1 MSKKQVDQSVDQEI
15 ESVVS
20 NPTDNTFN
28 KLLQEPSAHK
38 EPSAN
43 KEPSAHKEPSA
54 NKEQKQQNGLHT
66 GYIAEI
72 DDQGYPLVMIDGQ
85 QATAIKAQF
94 LCPPEQLTPNAQCAL
109 MYQEGLQNMPVIMG
123 VFQNPIIALSGDG
136 FTQTPASNGEKQTHK
151 KIEAN
156 QSIMISCGKASIAL
170 SQDGRVEIRGT
181 SVVQH
186 STGLNR
192 IRGAS
197 VKIN

>member
-1 MSKKQVDQSVDQEI
+1 MSKKQVDQPVDQES

-38 EPSAN
+38 EPLAN
-43 KEPSAHKEPSA
+43 EEPSASVDKKPSA
-54 NKEQKQQNGLHT
+54 TKQQNGLHT

-85 QATAIKAQF
+85 QVTAIKAQF

-136 FTQTPASNGEKQTHK
+136 LTQTPASNGDKQTHK

>member
-1 MSKKQVDQSVDQEI
+1 MSKKQVDQPVNQES

-28 KLLQEPSAHK
+28 KLLQEPSASVDK
-38 EPSAN
+38 KPSAT
-43 KEPSAHKEPSA
+43 
-54 NKEQKQQNGLHT
+54 KQQNGLHT

-136 FTQTPASNGEKQTHK
+136 LTQTQAHK